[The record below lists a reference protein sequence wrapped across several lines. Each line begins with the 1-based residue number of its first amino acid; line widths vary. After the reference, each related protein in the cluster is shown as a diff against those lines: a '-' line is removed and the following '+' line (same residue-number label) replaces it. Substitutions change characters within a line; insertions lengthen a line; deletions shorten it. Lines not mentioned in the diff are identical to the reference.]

1 MIRVFLADDHGMVR
15 EGVRQVIESQEDM
28 SVVGEADSI
37 ATLFRALETTEVDIL
52 LLDLSFPEMSGLP
65 LVRQLVEQG
74 RTFSIIVLTMYP
86 EDQLAAHLLRAGAAA
101 YLCKSRSP
109 EELIAAVRAV
119 YTDGRYVPQP
129 LEQDVGDGGELAPHE
144 RLSARESQV
153 FFLLI
158 AGKMTAEVGQILE
171 LSTPTVSN
179 HIAVIRDKLGATSV
193 NGILLYAHRA
203 GLLP

>member
-1 MIRVFLADDHGMVR
+1 MIRVFLADDHSMVR
-15 EGVRQVIESQEDM
+15 EGVRRVIESQDDM
-28 SVVGEADSI
+28 TVVGESDSI
-37 ATLFRALETTEVDIL
+37 AALFPALETTEIDIL

-74 RTFSIIVLTMYP
+74 RPFSIIVLTMYP
-86 EDQLAAHLLRAGAAA
+86 EDQLASHLLRAGAAA

-119 YTDGRYVPQP
+119 HTEGRYVAEPQE
-129 LEQDVGDGGELAPHE
+129 LASGEIMELAPHE

-179 HIAVIRDKLGATSV
+179 HIAVIRDKLGTTSV
-193 NGILLYAHRA
+193 NGILLYAHRV